1 MIKTIIIDKS
11 KTSADVILSFL
22 KDIEGI
28 EVINS
33 IETITCDIDKDVD
46 LIIFDISSK
55 DSFETLK
62 IIQKLKNDNKNLS
75 FIATSY
81 EINSKLISETL
92 NEGVNEFLLKPLIK
106 DVLEASIEKIK
117 KSKNN
122 NQIQK
127 ANTIC
132 IFSNKSCVGKTSLAV
147 NSAYEIAKKTNEN
160 VCLLD
165 LNFNN
170 EDISTFLDIDEN
182 FKTEYILS
190 NIENA
195 PKDAVLSM
203 IPKYKD
209 SSLYVMSLQKNITP
223 DIKYNNQTISMIIN
237 SLKNIFNWIIIDTQ
251 SPLDEKTTTIF
262 HNSDMII
269 LIGLMNMAGI
279 RNCQKCLELFDN
291 MGYKSDKIKLVIN
304 RYIEN
309 SEITLDDVEKTL
321 KEVFYKI
328 PNNYLTLVDAINIG
342 KPVGETNPNSNIARA
357 YQGIADEIINTNFL
371 NLKSE
376 KNDYNHGI
384 FNLMR
389 KMGE

>member
-122 NQIQK
+122 NQM
-127 ANTIC
+127 
-132 IFSNKSCVGKTSLAV
+132 F
-147 NSAYEIAKKTNEN
+147 
-160 VCLLD
+160 
-165 LNFNN
+165 
-170 EDISTFLDIDEN
+170 
-182 FKTEYILS
+182 
-190 NIENA
+190 
-195 PKDAVLSM
+195 
-203 IPKYKD
+203 
-209 SSLYVMSLQKNITP
+209 
-223 DIKYNNQTISMIIN
+223 
-237 SLKNIFNWIIIDTQ
+237 
-251 SPLDEKTTTIF
+251 
-262 HNSDMII
+262 
-269 LIGLMNMAGI
+269 
-279 RNCQKCLELFDN
+279 
-291 MGYKSDKIKLVIN
+291 
-304 RYIEN
+304 
-309 SEITLDDVEKTL
+309 
-321 KEVFYKI
+321 
-328 PNNYLTLVDAINIG
+328 
-342 KPVGETNPNSNIARA
+342 
-357 YQGIADEIINTNFL
+357 
-371 NLKSE
+371 
-376 KNDYNHGI
+376 
-384 FNLMR
+384 
-389 KMGE
+389 